1 MMQDKSILTNQI
13 HTDEVRKTVFHELY
27 QHKNDAKATES
38 PFKHYAI
45 IIASFIF
52 SFGFP
57 LFGFVIWILFR
68 SDRPKDAIFPF
79 VGVILGWIAIFIY
92 KWIPMIYAFFS

>member
-1 MMQDKSILTNQI
+1 MQKNITIKN
-13 HTDEVRKTVFHELY
+13 HTHIDEVRKTVFHELY
-27 QHKNDAKATES
+27 QHKDDIKKTEN
-38 PFKHYAI
+38 PLKHYAI
-45 IIASFIF
+45 NVLAFIF

-57 LFGFVIWILFR
+57 LFGFVVWILFR

-92 KWIPMIYAFFS
+92 RWIPMIYAFLG